1 MSKHQKLLDWI
12 ESELISRA
20 LHLGDQLPDD
30 RELARVTGLSQ
41 HQIRESLKHCE
52 EIGLLRLYMGKRKT
66 ILSELLREPAVSAG
80 PAIGL
85 SLASSASPQRDLFQ
99 TCLLLESH
107 AVSTTPAHQAAY
119 PELERILQKMSDPA
133 TSLSDFHDLE
143 ADFHIQ
149 LGQLS
154 GNTLISALLA
164 TMRDSMIEAR
174 FDLVSQVPLWSA
186 TATRLRMEYRA
197 ILDAVKSEDPALAR
211 TLLIA
216 NLKERFA
223 EAQVPFDL
231 EAPAPEEPTLSSN
244 LVPVDIEDQDLV
256 PEQWGGP
263 ITPGLFDAL
272 QNIQPRE
279 ADRDRQQTLPE
290 PNEEKPEGS
299 PDAQGVQEARQ
310 EPEPR
315 ADSVSEPQAALT
327 SSVPEPLEDPAPQ
340 PPTVLRAVPTGSATR
355 RRKGTVSPVVH
366 ATIITPPVRQPLA
379 TPEEGSR
386 QDEGQAGASAPT
398 SRVLADQQDE
408 LNRIERAQSV
418 AKARLAAAAQKRQE
432 ARERAEAQAAERA
445 AEEKRLAEQE
455 VERQAQQRAELE
467 REALSQ
473 ELEAKLRAEELR
485 LAALAAHPQET
496 ENQQET
502 TQEEVDSGEQ
512 NQAQESEP
520 KDRPHPEAPTSGR
533 KRFAV
538 REYFG
543 FLSAERRKPQPSDEA
558 PALDAGQT
566 DGLTVPEGYE
576 ALEED
581 PASSPQHVEEI
592 ASASEP
598 GRYAAESEL
607 AATATQPHGGASRH
621 PVKKKRQ
628 KSRKR

>member
-12 ESELISRA
+12 ESELISRN

-30 RELARVTGLSQ
+30 RELARATGLSQ
-41 HQIRESLKHCE
+41 NQIRESLKHCE
-52 EIGLLRLYMGKRKT
+52 EIGLLRLYMGKRKA

-99 TCLLLESH
+99 TCLLLETH
-107 AVSTTPAHQAAY
+107 AVSTAPAHQAAY
-119 PELERILQKMSDPA
+119 PELERILQRMSDPA

-197 ILDAVKSEDPALAR
+197 ILDAVISGDPALAR

-216 NLKERFA
+216 NLRERFA
-223 EAQVPFDL
+223 EAQISFDL
-231 EAPAPEEPTLSSN
+231 EAPATEEPRVSSN
-244 LVPVDIEDQDLV
+244 LVPVDIEDRDLV
-256 PEQWGGP
+256 PDQWGGP
-263 ITPGLFDAL
+263 ITSGLFDAL
-272 QNIQPRE
+272 RNIQPRE
-279 ADRDRQQTLPE
+279 AEGGSQQASPE
-290 PNEEKPEGS
+290 PDQEKQEVSSEATDEQTDRPKPELTS
-299 PDAQGVQEARQ
+299 AP
-310 EPEPR
+310 
-315 ADSVSEPQAALT
+315 VSEPQPA
-327 SSVPEPLEDPAPQ
+327 SIPSVKETPAEPTPQ
-340 PPTVLRAVPTGSATR
+340 PPTVVRAVPTGSATR

-366 ATIITPPVRQPLA
+366 ATIITPPVREPAA
-379 TPEEGSR
+379 TPEEGGK
-386 QDEGQAGASAPT
+386 QPEEQAPGSAPAT
-398 SRVLADQQDE
+398 RVLADQQDE

-455 VERQAQQRAELE
+455 AERQTRLQAELE
-467 REALSQ
+467 GQVLSQ
-473 ELEAKLRAEELR
+473 ELDAKLRAEELR
-485 LAALAAHPQET
+485 LAALAAQSQDAEG
-496 ENQQET
+496 QQQPAQPGAESAAQRQ
-502 TQEEVDSGEQ
+502 TQDP
-512 NQAQESEP
+512 EP
-520 KDRPHPEAPTSGR
+520 KQHPRPKTSER

-543 FLSAERRKPQPSDEA
+543 FLSAERRKPQSTGQLPA
-558 PALDAGQT
+558 PDTAQF
-566 DGLTVPEGYE
+566 TVPEGYE
-576 ALEED
+576 VLEEGSEATLHLTD
-581 PASSPQHVEEI
+581 DAATEVHMSK
-592 ASASEP
+592 ASELP
-598 GRYAAESEL
+598 APL
-607 AATATQPHGGASRH
+607 QTGAKGN

>member
-1 MSKHQKLLDWI
+1 MPKHQKLLDWI
-12 ESELISRA
+12 ESELISRT

-30 RELARVTGLSQ
+30 RELARVIGLSQ
-41 HQIRESLKHCE
+41 YQIRESLKHCE
-52 EIGLLRLYMGKRKT
+52 EIGLLRLYVGKRKT

-119 PELERILQKMSDPA
+119 PELERILQRMSDPA

-223 EAQVPFDL
+223 EAQVPLDF
-231 EAPAPEEPTLSSN
+231 EAPTSEGQTLSSN

-279 ADRDRQQTLPE
+279 ADRHKQQTLPE
-290 PNEEKPEGS
+290 FREEKPEGF
-299 PDAQGVQEARQ
+299 PDGQAAQEARQ

-315 ADSVSEPQAALT
+315 ADFVSEPQATST
-327 SSVPEPLEDPAPQ
+327 SSLPETLKNSAPQ

-379 TPEEGSR
+379 TREEEGR
-386 QDEGQAGASAPT
+386 QDEGQAAASAPAY
-398 SRVLADQQDE
+398 RVLADQQDE
-408 LNRIERAQSV
+408 LNRIERAQSA

-432 ARERAEAQAAERA
+432 ARERAQAQA

-455 VERQAQQRAELE
+455 AERQTQQRAELE

-485 LAALAAHPQET
+485 LAALSAQPQEA
-496 ENQQET
+496 ENQQEA
-502 TQEEVDSGEQ
+502 TQEE
-512 NQAQESEP
+512 AESSEHHQTHESKP
-520 KDRPHPEAPTSGR
+520 KNRLHPETPTPGR
-533 KRFAV
+533 KHFAV

-543 FLSAERRKPQPSDEA
+543 FLSAGRRKPQPAKEL
-558 PALDAGQT
+558 PASEAGQA
-566 DGLTVPEGYE
+566 DEHTVPEGYE
-576 ALEED
+576 VLEEN
-581 PASSPQHVEEI
+581 PTSSSQHAEEM
-592 ASASEP
+592 ASASDT
-598 GRYAAESEL
+598 GRNTAEFEL
-607 AATATQPHGGASRH
+607 AQTANPPQGGTNRH
-621 PVKKKRQ
+621 PMKKKRQ

>member
-12 ESELISRA
+12 ESELISRT

-30 RELARVTGLSQ
+30 RELARVIGLSQ
-41 HQIRESLKHCE
+41 YQIRESLKHCE
-52 EIGLLRLYMGKRKT
+52 EIGLLRLYVGKRKT

-119 PELERILQKMSDPA
+119 PELERILQRMSDPA

-223 EAQVPFDL
+223 EAQVPLDF
-231 EAPAPEEPTLSSN
+231 EAPTSEGQTLSSN

-279 ADRDRQQTLPE
+279 ADRHKQQTLPE
-290 PNEEKPEGS
+290 FREEKPEGF
-299 PDAQGVQEARQ
+299 PDGQAAQEARQ

-315 ADSVSEPQAALT
+315 ADFVSEPQATST
-327 SSVPEPLEDPAPQ
+327 SSLPETLENSAPQ

-379 TPEEGSR
+379 TREEGGR
-386 QDEGQAGASAPT
+386 QDEGQAAASAPAF
-398 SRVLADQQDE
+398 RVLADQQDE
-408 LNRIERAQSV
+408 LNRIERAQSA

-432 ARERAEAQAAERA
+432 ARERAQAQA

-455 VERQAQQRAELE
+455 AERQIQQRAELE

-485 LAALAAHPQET
+485 LAALSAQPQEA
-496 ENQQET
+496 ENQQEA
-502 TQEEVDSGEQ
+502 TQEE
-512 NQAQESEP
+512 AESSEHHQTHESKP
-520 KDRPHPEAPTSGR
+520 KNRLHPETPTPGR
-533 KRFAV
+533 KHFAV

-543 FLSAERRKPQPSDEA
+543 FLSAGRRKPQPAKEL
-558 PALDAGQT
+558 PASEAGQA
-566 DGLTVPEGYE
+566 DEHTVPEGYE
-576 ALEED
+576 VLEEN
-581 PASSPQHVEEI
+581 PTSSSQHAEEM
-592 ASASEP
+592 ASASDT
-598 GRYAAESEL
+598 GRNTAEFEL
-607 AATATQPHGGASRH
+607 AQTANQPQGGANRH
-621 PVKKKRQ
+621 PMKKKRQ

>member
-1 MSKHQKLLDWI
+1 MPKHQKLLDWI
-12 ESELISRA
+12 ESELISRT

-30 RELARVTGLSQ
+30 RELARVIGLSQ
-41 HQIRESLKHCE
+41 YQIRESLKHCE
-52 EIGLLRLYMGKRKT
+52 EIGLLRLYVGKRKT

-119 PELERILQKMSDPA
+119 PELERILQRMSDPA

-223 EAQVPFDL
+223 EAQVPLDF
-231 EAPAPEEPTLSSN
+231 EAPTSEGQTLSSN

-279 ADRDRQQTLPE
+279 ADRDKQQTLPE
-290 PNEEKPEGS
+290 FREEKPEGF
-299 PDAQGVQEARQ
+299 PDGQAAQEARQ
-310 EPEPR
+310 EPKPR
-315 ADSVSEPQAALT
+315 ADFVSEPQTTST
-327 SSVPEPLEDPAPQ
+327 SSLPETLENSAPQ

-379 TPEEGSR
+379 TREEGGH
-386 QDEGQAGASAPT
+386 QDEGQAAASAPAY
-398 SRVLADQQDE
+398 RVLADQQDE
-408 LNRIERAQSV
+408 LNRIERAQSA

-432 ARERAEAQAAERA
+432 ARERAQAQA

-455 VERQAQQRAELE
+455 AERQTQQRAELE

-485 LAALAAHPQET
+485 LAALSAQPQEA
-496 ENQQET
+496 ENQQEA
-502 TQEEVDSGEQ
+502 TQEE
-512 NQAQESEP
+512 AESSEHHQTYESKP
-520 KDRPHPEAPTSGR
+520 KNRLHPETPTPGR
-533 KRFAV
+533 KHFAV

-543 FLSAERRKPQPSDEA
+543 FLSAGRRKPQPAKEL
-558 PALDAGQT
+558 PASEAGQA
-566 DGLTVPEGYE
+566 DEHTVPEGYE
-576 ALEED
+576 VLEEN
-581 PASSPQHVEEI
+581 PTSSSQHAEEM
-592 ASASEP
+592 ASASDT
-598 GRYAAESEL
+598 GRNTAEFEL
-607 AATATQPHGGASRH
+607 AQTANPPQGGANRH
-621 PVKKKRQ
+621 PMKKKRQ

>member
-1 MSKHQKLLDWI
+1 
-12 ESELISRA
+12 
-20 LHLGDQLPDD
+20 
-30 RELARVTGLSQ
+30 
-41 HQIRESLKHCE
+41 
-52 EIGLLRLYMGKRKT
+52 
-66 ILSELLREPAVSAG
+66 
-80 PAIGL
+80 
-85 SLASSASPQRDLFQ
+85 
-99 TCLLLESH
+99 
-107 AVSTTPAHQAAY
+107 
-119 PELERILQKMSDPA
+119 
-133 TSLSDFHDLE
+133 
-143 ADFHIQ
+143 
-149 LGQLS
+149 
-154 GNTLISALLA
+154 
-164 TMRDSMIEAR
+164 MIEAR

-223 EAQVPFDL
+223 EAQVPLDF
-231 EAPAPEEPTLSSN
+231 EAPTSEGQTLSSN

-279 ADRDRQQTLPE
+279 ADRHKQQTLPE
-290 PNEEKPEGS
+290 FREEKPEGF
-299 PDAQGVQEARQ
+299 PDGQAAQEARQ

-315 ADSVSEPQAALT
+315 ADFVSEPQATST
-327 SSVPEPLEDPAPQ
+327 SSLPETLENSAPQ

-379 TPEEGSR
+379 TREEGGR
-386 QDEGQAGASAPT
+386 QDEGQAAASAPAF
-398 SRVLADQQDE
+398 RVLADQQDE
-408 LNRIERAQSV
+408 LNRIERAQSA

-432 ARERAEAQAAERA
+432 ARERAQAQA

-455 VERQAQQRAELE
+455 AERQTQQRAELE

-485 LAALAAHPQET
+485 LAALSAQPQET
-496 ENQQET
+496 ENQQEA
-502 TQEEVDSGEQ
+502 TQEE
-512 NQAQESEP
+512 AESSEHHQTHESKP
-520 KDRPHPEAPTSGR
+520 KNRLHPETPTPGR

-543 FLSAERRKPQPSDEA
+543 FLSAGRRKPQPAKEL
-558 PALDAGQT
+558 PASEAGQA
-566 DGLTVPEGYE
+566 DEHTVPEGYE
-576 ALEED
+576 VLEEN
-581 PASSPQHVEEI
+581 PTSSSQHAEEM
-592 ASASEP
+592 ASASDT
-598 GRYAAESEL
+598 GRNTAEFEL
-607 AATATQPHGGASRH
+607 AQTANPPQGGANRH
-621 PVKKKRQ
+621 PMKKKRQ

>member
-1 MSKHQKLLDWI
+1 MPKHQKLLDWI
-12 ESELISRA
+12 ESELISRT

-30 RELARVTGLSQ
+30 RELARVIGLSQ
-41 HQIRESLKHCE
+41 YQIRESLKHCE
-52 EIGLLRLYMGKRKT
+52 EIGLLRLYVGKRKT

-119 PELERILQKMSDPA
+119 PELERILQRMSDPA

-223 EAQVPFDL
+223 EAQVPLDF
-231 EAPAPEEPTLSSN
+231 EAPTSEGQTLSSN

-279 ADRDRQQTLPE
+279 ADRHKQQTLPE
-290 PNEEKPEGS
+290 FREEKPEGF
-299 PDAQGVQEARQ
+299 PDGQAAQEARQ

-315 ADSVSEPQAALT
+315 ADFVFEPQATST
-327 SSVPEPLEDPAPQ
+327 SSLPETLENSAPQ

-379 TPEEGSR
+379 TREEGGH
-386 QDEGQAGASAPT
+386 QDEGQAAASAPAY
-398 SRVLADQQDE
+398 RVLADQQDE
-408 LNRIERAQSV
+408 LNRIERAQSA

-432 ARERAEAQAAERA
+432 ARERAQAQA

-455 VERQAQQRAELE
+455 AERQTQQRAELE

-485 LAALAAHPQET
+485 LAALSAQPQEA
-496 ENQQET
+496 ENQQEA
-502 TQEEVDSGEQ
+502 TQEE
-512 NQAQESEP
+512 AESSEHHQTHESKP
-520 KDRPHPEAPTSGR
+520 KNRLHPETPTPGR
-533 KRFAV
+533 KHFAV

-543 FLSAERRKPQPSDEA
+543 FLSAGRRKPQPAKEL
-558 PALDAGQT
+558 PASEAGQA
-566 DGLTVPEGYE
+566 DEHTVPEGYE
-576 ALEED
+576 VLEEN
-581 PASSPQHVEEI
+581 PTSSSQHAEEM
-592 ASASEP
+592 ASASDT
-598 GRYAAESEL
+598 GKNTAEFEL
-607 AATATQPHGGASRH
+607 AQTANPPQGGANRH
-621 PVKKKRQ
+621 PMKKKRQ

>member
-1 MSKHQKLLDWI
+1 MPKHQKLLDWI
-12 ESELISRA
+12 ESELISRT

-30 RELARVTGLSQ
+30 RELARVIGLSQ
-41 HQIRESLKHCE
+41 YQIRESLKHCE
-52 EIGLLRLYMGKRKT
+52 EIGLLRLYVGKRKT

-119 PELERILQKMSDPA
+119 PELERILQRMSDPA

-223 EAQVPFDL
+223 EAQVPLDF
-231 EAPAPEEPTLSSN
+231 EAPTSEGQTLSSN

-279 ADRDRQQTLPE
+279 ADRHKQQTLPE
-290 PNEEKPEGS
+290 FREEKPEGF
-299 PDAQGVQEARQ
+299 PDGQAAQEARQ

-315 ADSVSEPQAALT
+315 ADFVSEPQATST
-327 SSVPEPLEDPAPQ
+327 SSLPETLKNSAPQ

-379 TPEEGSR
+379 TREEEGR
-386 QDEGQAGASAPT
+386 QDEGQAAASAPAY
-398 SRVLADQQDE
+398 RVLADQQDE
-408 LNRIERAQSV
+408 LNRIERAQSA

-432 ARERAEAQAAERA
+432 ARERAQAQA

-455 VERQAQQRAELE
+455 AERQTQQRAELE

-485 LAALAAHPQET
+485 LAALSAQPQEA
-496 ENQQET
+496 ENQQEA
-502 TQEEVDSGEQ
+502 TQEE
-512 NQAQESEP
+512 AESSEHHQTHESKP
-520 KDRPHPEAPTSGR
+520 KNRLHPETPTPGR
-533 KRFAV
+533 KHFAV

-543 FLSAERRKPQPSDEA
+543 FLSAGRRKPQPAKEL
-558 PALDAGQT
+558 PASEAGQA
-566 DGLTVPEGYE
+566 DEHTVPEGYE
-576 ALEED
+576 VLEEN
-581 PASSPQHVEEI
+581 PTSSSQHAEEM
-592 ASASEP
+592 ASASDT
-598 GRYAAESEL
+598 GRNTAEFEL
-607 AATATQPHGGASRH
+607 AQTANPPQGGANRH
-621 PVKKKRQ
+621 PMKKKRQ

>member
-1 MSKHQKLLDWI
+1 MPKHQKLLDWI
-12 ESELISRA
+12 ESELISRT

-30 RELARVTGLSQ
+30 RELARVIGLSQ
-41 HQIRESLKHCE
+41 YQIRESLKHCE
-52 EIGLLRLYMGKRKT
+52 EIGLLRLYVGKRKT

-85 SLASSASPQRDLFQ
+85 SLASSVSPQRDLFQ
-99 TCLLLESH
+99 TCLLLESY

-119 PELERILQKMSDPA
+119 PELERILQRMSDPA

-223 EAQVPFDL
+223 EAQVPLDF
-231 EAPAPEEPTLSSN
+231 EAPTSEGQTLSSN

-279 ADRDRQQTLPE
+279 ADRDKQQTLPE
-290 PNEEKPEGS
+290 FREEKPEGF
-299 PDAQGVQEARQ
+299 PDGQAAQEARQ
-310 EPEPR
+310 EPKPR
-315 ADSVSEPQAALT
+315 ADFVSEPQTTST
-327 SSVPEPLEDPAPQ
+327 SSLPETLENSAPQ

-379 TPEEGSR
+379 TREEGGH
-386 QDEGQAGASAPT
+386 QDEGQAAASAPAY
-398 SRVLADQQDE
+398 RVLADQQDE
-408 LNRIERAQSV
+408 LNRIERAQSA

-432 ARERAEAQAAERA
+432 ARERAQAQA

-455 VERQAQQRAELE
+455 AERQTQQRAELE

-485 LAALAAHPQET
+485 LAALSAQPQEA
-496 ENQQET
+496 ENQQEA
-502 TQEEVDSGEQ
+502 TQEE
-512 NQAQESEP
+512 AESSEHHQTHESKP
-520 KDRPHPEAPTSGR
+520 KNRLHPETPTPGR
-533 KRFAV
+533 KHFAV

-543 FLSAERRKPQPSDEA
+543 FLSAGRRKPQPAKEL
-558 PALDAGQT
+558 PASEAGQA
-566 DGLTVPEGYE
+566 DEHTVPEGYE
-576 ALEED
+576 VLEEN
-581 PASSPQHVEEI
+581 PTSSSQHAEEM
-592 ASASEP
+592 ASASDT
-598 GRYAAESEL
+598 GKNTAEFEL
-607 AATATQPHGGASRH
+607 AQTANPPQGGANRH
-621 PVKKKRQ
+621 PMKKKRQ